1 VPIAEIWGPSSTM
14 NRLGEVAQI
23 AIDSG
28 HSDACILPDVYHLYK
43 GGSGYT
49 GLALLGSR
57 TVPVLHMNDY
67 PAVPGRGEIT
77 DAARVYPGDGVA
89 PWGEILASLRAMGF
103 AGALSLELFNRDYW
117 QQDPLAIALTGLA
130 KMKAVMENMA

>member
-1 VPIAEIWGPSSTM
+1 MCI
-14 NRLGEVAQI
+14 R
-23 AIDSG
+23 DS
-28 HSDACILPDVYHLYK
+28 
-43 GGSGYT
+43 YT

-67 PAVPGRGEIT
+67 PAMPGRSEIT

-117 QQDPLAIALTGLA
+117 QQDPLGIALTGLA
-130 KMKAVMENMA
+130 KMKAVMENIA